1 VEDKED
7 VRRKDHINVVK
18 VKNDLSRLKSVCH
31 WVKKDEAAVYQRG
44 RGVFDALLKTLLWLC
59 SKMSAKLN

>member
-1 VEDKED
+1 MKK
-7 VRRKDHINVVK
+7 RPYINVVK

-44 RGVFDALLKTLLWLC
+44 RGVYL
-59 SKMSAKLN
+59 MH